1 MVGSTPLS
9 VELDPEDYTSIV
21 NAYRDCLRNAADAFG
36 GELGRYEG
44 DGTLLSFGYPDAHE
58 DDAERAIHAALKVVA
73 DVTSIALPGGRHL
86 QVRIGVTTGIVAI
99 SESASAGSHAFGKTV
114 NVASRLKDEAE
125 VNAIVVDDDS
135 RRLVGDLFDFRDRG
149 RVKLKGV
156 DEPARIWAV
165 TATTTAASRFE
176 ARKGRT
182 LTRMVGRDNELL
194 ILGNAWQRARRGNGQ
209 VILTIADAGVGKSRL
224 AAALIEA
231 ANREPCAILRYF
243 CSPYRQATPLHPCI
257 QQLEHAAGFLATDSA
272 EEKFEKL
279 ASVLPDASGEG
290 CLLLAELVNVPKS
303 ERFQPV
309 ALDSAVKRR
318 RTMQA
323 LLSQLKRVADR
334 TPTLMI
340 FEDAQWSDET
350 SRELLGIVASQI
362 DRLRVLL
369 VVLSRS
375 ADLGQWTTGESV
387 KTINLHPLTQEVSSL
402 FIEQMTADRPLPGA
416 VVKDIVNRTDG
427 IPLFLE
433 EITRAVVESR
443 DDTNHFIQ
451 GEAGTALSMLL
462 RASLLP
468 RFNRL
473 GDARA
478 TLESAAA
485 IGREFTV
492 SLLTHVVAE
501 KDRLASSLDLL
512 VASGLIMKRATA
524 DLTYTFKHALIRD
537 AAYEMMGRDRRREL
551 HTNIADAL
559 EKHFKDAA
567 ESNPELLAWHFGA
580 AQSNDKAVSYW
591 LLAGQRS
598 LVRSAMKEALNHF
611 RQCSAA
617 MEAIPES
624 LDRLKSELRL
634 TILTGMAQIATQGY
648 AVLSTRDTF
657 RRAREICKRLG
668 DPPQILAQV
677 LAVLHGLWT
686 HSLLRGEFASAH
698 DQATQI
704 LTKGDSDND
713 PMWRLMGHRFL
724 GVTSYPL
731 GRFQD
736 ASTNL
741 EKGLAIY
748 EPGKRD
754 VYAAITIDDPRV
766 VMLTYLSW
774 AQMCAGQ
781 IDAAK
786 RSMGAAVAEARATTK
801 AYNLAHSLN
810 GAAFVCLTVDTPQ
823 SALQWLDELDA
834 SIADRGIV
842 FYEAVGT
849 IFRGWCLAAMDR
861 LEDAYPLL
869 KGGLEKYRATQ
880 SIFYLSGFLRMSAE
894 SHIRG
899 RQLDAAETMLEESL
913 AIMNETNQ
921 RWDEAEIHR
930 VRGTL
935 QSAQGKQDEAE
946 KSFREA
952 CSVASR
958 QGAGLWELRASTDL
972 AQSFLARG
980 NPQKASQVLQ
990 PPTFRFDSALDFP
1003 DLHRAR
1009 ALLDEC
1015 ARSQTTRPFN

>member
-9 VELDPEDYTSIV
+9 AEIDPEDYTSIV
-21 NAYRDCLRNAADAFG
+21 NAYRGCLRNAADEFG

-58 DDAERAIHAALKVVA
+58 DDAERAIYAALKVVA
-73 DVTSIALPGGRHL
+73 DVKSITPPGGRHL
-86 QVRIGVTTGIVAI
+86 QVRIGVTTGMVVI

-125 VNAIVVDDDS
+125 INAIVVDDDS
-135 RRLVGDLFDFRDRG
+135 RRLAGNLFDFRDRG
-149 RVKLKGV
+149 RVKLKGI

-165 TATTTAASRFE
+165 VGANTAASRFE

-194 ILGNAWQRARRGNGQ
+194 VLDNAWQQARRGKGQ

-224 AAALIEA
+224 SAALIDA
-231 ANREPCAILRYF
+231 ANREPCAVLRYF
-243 CSPYRQATPLHPCI
+243 CSPYRQATPLHPCV
-257 QQLEHAAGFLATDSA
+257 QQLEHTAGFLATDSP

-279 ASVLPDASGEG
+279 ASVLPDAPGEERS
-290 CLLLAELVNVPKS
+290 LLAELVNVPKS

-309 ALDSAVKRR
+309 SLDSAVKRR

-323 LLSQLKRVADR
+323 LMSQLKRIADR
-334 TPTLMI
+334 TPTLII

-350 SRELLGIVASQI
+350 SRELLGILASQI
-362 DRLRVLL
+362 ERLRVLL
-369 VVLSRS
+369 IVLSRP
-375 ADLGQWTTGESV
+375 ADLGQWTATASV
-387 KTINLHPLTQEVSSL
+387 KTINLHPLTDEVSSL
-402 FIEQMTADRPLPGA
+402 FIEQMAADRPLPDA

-433 EITRAVVESR
+433 EITQAVLESR
-443 DDTNHFIQ
+443 DDTKGFIH

-473 GDARA
+473 GKARA
-478 TLESAAA
+478 ILESAAA

-512 VASGLIMKRATA
+512 VASGLITKRATA
-524 DLTYTFKHALIRD
+524 DLTFTFKHALIRD

-551 HTNIADAL
+551 HTSIGDAL
-559 EKHFKDAA
+559 EKHFKDEA
-567 ESNPELLAWHFGA
+567 ESNPELVAWHFGA

-617 MEAIPES
+617 IEAIPES
-624 LDRLKSELRL
+624 PERLKSELRL

-657 RRAREICKRLG
+657 RKAREICKRLG

-704 LTKGDSDND
+704 LTKGDSGND

-754 VYAAITIDDPRV
+754 VYAAITVDDPRV

-781 IDAAK
+781 IDAAR
-786 RSMGAAVAEARATTK
+786 RSMDAAVAEARITTK

-823 SALQWLDELDA
+823 SALQWLDELDTA
-834 SIADRGIV
+834 IADRGIV

-861 LEDAYPLL
+861 LEDAYRLL
-869 KGGLEKYRATQ
+869 ERGLEKYRATQ

-894 SHIRG
+894 SYIRG
-899 RQLDAAETMLEESL
+899 GRLDTAGTMLEESL

-935 QSAQGKQDEAE
+935 FLAGGQVDAAE
-946 KSFREA
+946 KSFRLA
-952 CSVASR
+952 CEVAKK
-958 QGAGLWELRASTDL
+958 QGARLWELRACAALAELVSGRPPPDDAVAGLQSIVSQFKNEGDFSDL
-972 AQSFLARG
+972 R
-980 NPQKASQVLQ
+980 
-990 PPTFRFDSALDFP
+990 
-1003 DLHRAR
+1003 RAR
-1009 ALLDEC
+1009 TLLSRT
-1015 ARSQTTRPFN
+1015 ATLN